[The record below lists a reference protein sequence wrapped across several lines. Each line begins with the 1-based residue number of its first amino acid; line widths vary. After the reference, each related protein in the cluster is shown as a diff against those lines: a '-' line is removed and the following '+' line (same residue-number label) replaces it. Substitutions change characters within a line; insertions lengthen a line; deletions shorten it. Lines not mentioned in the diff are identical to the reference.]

1 MGLLD
6 RLKEILRPKET
17 AGRPG
22 LVEEEEARNKEL
34 GEAEARFEARNARL
48 IELMSVGLSPATR
61 MNQEILRDDSRPLD
75 ERNAA
80 YLEIRDEEI
89 QRLRAVYDF
98 DSIEGVESIPVP
110 CPEPNGDSPTGRVEY
125 YLRGMCFSEHWKA
138 GRTELALACLRKAQ
152 DLMFVSDMIW
162 QKRDFLRLFEYLYE
176 AGLDDEAEAQL
187 IKINAFF
194 DAQYQQNEI
203 VQRALVSAKR
213 LEEDLMETFS
223 NAPVCEECA
232 RYVDRIYSIS
242 GRDKRFPPFQKA
254 LDGCAHGL
262 RCLSIGPLD
271 LEISDPQFEC
281 DDIVAYSNRPF
292 VDERTPDDIER
303 YKNLKTIQQK
313 TVDDVEKKIHRIRMK
328 RYDTETVEWLHEN
341 LPKLAPKSLAGFWR
355 MQTMNTK
362 NYQRLVVEAGKLG
375 RDITKKPTP

>member
-1 MGLLD
+1 MGFLD
-6 RLKEILRPKET
+6 RLKEILRPKEA
-17 AGRPG
+17 AGRPDPS
-22 LVEEEEARNKEL
+22 EEEEARNKALE
-34 GEAEARFEARNARL
+34 EAEAQFEARNARI
-48 IELMSVGLSPATR
+48 IELMSVETSPTTR
-61 MNQEILRDDSRPLD
+61 MNQEILRDESRPLD

-80 YLEIRDEEI
+80 YAEIRDEEI

-110 CPEPNGDSPTGRVEY
+110 CPEPNGGSPTGRVEY
-125 YLRGMCFSEHWKA
+125 YLRGMCFSKHWDA

-213 LEEDLMETFS
+213 LDEDLMETFS

-232 RYVDRIYSIS
+232 RYIDRVYSIS

-262 RCLSIGPLD
+262 RCLNIGPLD
-271 LEISDPQFEC
+271 LEISGPQFEC

-292 VDERTPDDIER
+292 VDERTPDEIER
-303 YKNLKTIQQK
+303 YKDLKAIQQK
-313 TVDDVEKKIHRIRMK
+313 TADDVEKKIHRIRMK

-355 MQTMNTK
+355 MQAMNTK
-362 NYQRLVVEAGKLG
+362 NYQRLVEEARKMG
-375 RDITKKPTP
+375 RDITKKPAP

>member
-6 RLKEILRPKET
+6 RLKEILRTKEL
-17 AGRPG
+17 AGRPELAG
-22 LVEEEEARNKEL
+22 EEEARNKALE
-34 GEAEARFEARNARL
+34 EAEARFEAENARL
-48 IELMSVGLSPATR
+48 IELMSVELSPATR
-61 MNQEILRDDSRPLD
+61 MNQEILCDDSRPLD

-162 QKRDFLRLFEYLYE
+162 QKRDFIRLPEYLYE

-187 IKINAFF
+187 KKINAFF
-194 DAQYQQNEI
+194 DAQYQRNER
-203 VQRALVSAKR
+203 VQRAIHSAKIMDT
-213 LEEDLMETFS
+213 DLMETFS
-223 NAPVCEECA
+223 NTPVCEECA
-232 RYVDRIYSIS
+232 RYVDRLYSIS
-242 GRDKRFPPFQKA
+242 GRDKRFPTFQKA

-262 RCLSIGPLD
+262 RCLNIGPFALG
-271 LEISDPQFEC
+271 IMVPQFEC

-303 YKNLKTIQQK
+303 YKDLEATRQK

-362 NYQRLVVEAGKLG
+362 NYQRLVEEAGKLG
-375 RDITKKPTP
+375 RDITKKPAP